1 MPMLDPPCEEPLV
14 RMTAADYDRLA
25 ILSAATHTLGGEILL
40 GELHRAVVV
49 PAEDADQPFVR
60 LHSRVEYLD
69 LPSGRTR
76 TLEIVPPD
84 EADIDRGR
92 VSVLSP
98 VGAAL
103 IGLTAG
109 DSHRWT
115 GEDGRSHVFVVVD
128 VGGAHVGP

>member
-1 MPMLDPPCEEPLV
+1 
-14 RMTAADYDRLA
+14 MTAPDYDRLS
-25 ILSAATHTLGGEILL
+25 ILCATARTLGGQMLAE
-40 GELHRAVVV
+40 ELDRAFVVRV
-49 PAEDADQPFVR
+49 DDTDQPFVR
-60 LHSRVEYLD
+60 LHSQVEYLD

-76 TLEIVPPD
+76 TLEVVPPE

-103 IGLTAG
+103 IGLAAG

-115 GEDGRSHVFVVVD
+115 GEDGRPHVFVVVD
-128 VGGAHVGP
+128 VGGADVDA